1 MKLNFDFDL
10 PNNAR
15 IVIQDYST
23 LLVVS
28 LCVPKSL
35 YGIKFTSVDRMV
47 QKTTSRYVIR
57 KTLVLTHLNR
67 EMVTKAYFRA
77 VKDLQVEVRK
87 MKKELLDFE
96 IKNLQF
102 SLPL

>member
-15 IVIQDYST
+15 IIIQDYST

-28 LCVPKSL
+28 LCVPKSF
-35 YGIKFTSVDRMV
+35 YGVKFNSVNRFV
-47 QKTTSRYVIR
+47 HRTASRYVIR

-67 EMVTKAYFRA
+67 EVVTKAYYRA
-77 VKDLQVEVRK
+77 VKDLQIEARM
-87 MKKELLDFE
+87 MKRELLNYE
-96 IKNLQF
+96 IDSIQLKLGI
-102 SLPL
+102 

>member
-15 IVIQDYST
+15 IIIKDYST

-35 YGIKFTSVDRMV
+35 YGIKYTSVDRIV

-57 KTLVLTHLNR
+57 KTLVLTHINR
-67 EMVTKAYFRA
+67 EIVTKAYYRA
-77 VKDLQVEVRK
+77 VKDLQIEARM
-87 MKKELLDFE
+87 MKKELLNYE
-96 IKNLQF
+96 IDAIQLNLA
-102 SLPL
+102 L